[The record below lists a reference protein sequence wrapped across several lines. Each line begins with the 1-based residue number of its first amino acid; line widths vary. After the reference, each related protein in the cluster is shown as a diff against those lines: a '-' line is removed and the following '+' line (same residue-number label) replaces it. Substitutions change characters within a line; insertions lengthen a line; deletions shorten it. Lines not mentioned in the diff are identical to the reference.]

1 MSSDTNKIPQVG
13 DPAPDFTLM
22 THSEGQLNLAWY
34 RGRKNVILA
43 FYPGDWTPV
52 CSSQIPGYMAL
63 QGFFDQHD
71 CQLLGISV
79 DSPACHQAW
88 AKSLGGISYPLMSDY
103 FPHGAVAAQYGVLSS
118 KGYAERAVF
127 LIDKDGIIRYK
138 EQVHPSKMPDSD
150 KLQEAVRQVTG
161 K

>member
-88 AKSLGGISYPLMSDY
+88 AKSLGGISYPLM
-103 FPHGAVAAQYGVLSS
+103 AAQYGVLSS